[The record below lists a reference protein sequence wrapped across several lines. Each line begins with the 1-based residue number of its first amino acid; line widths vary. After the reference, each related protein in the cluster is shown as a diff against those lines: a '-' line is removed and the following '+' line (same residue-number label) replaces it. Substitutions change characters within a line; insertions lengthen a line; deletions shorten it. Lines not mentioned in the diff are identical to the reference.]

1 MFVHSLRS
9 FLPCVSFISKPK
21 GPSARYFRF
30 VQRTRY
36 LESGK
41 NLDEIFFWAEAV
53 ILSQLARDC
62 SAWSYSLDEIA
73 VNANE
78 SFREWAF
85 VLFLPR
91 TSNNLSQTRRPA
103 CQECHKSSRKLG
115 RQDKWFLDFDC
126 KTLIFD
132 LRLWLWDFDCKTLI
146 FDLRLWLWDFDC
158 ETLIVGT
165 LTRQHL
171 HRSEWWLGARGDD
184 GQFRWM
190 MSQRKE
196 MLIPQTSIAA
206 FCRHFW
212 RRPTIVL
219 MYQQRWCL
227 YRFKMWNKEQYEDMW
242 PSSSTLWIDLMKE
255 KVRRQCLSELMTQR
269 VCKIIRTSLFPQ
281 CMIDICWARGG
292 NAPK

>member
-1 MFVHSLRS
+1 MLSRDSEDENL
-9 FLPCVSFISKPK
+9 LKM
-21 GPSARYFRF
+21 F

-115 RQDKWFLDFDC
+115 REDKWFLDFDC

-132 LRLWLWDFDCKTLI
+132 LRLWLWDFDCRNSKTAASSPFRVMTRSPRWWRAIPLNDEPPEGNVDPANVDRSFLSPFLTQI
-146 FDLRLWLWDFDC
+146 NHRPNVPAAVMLVPFQDVKQGTIRRHVAVLFN
-158 ETLIVGT
+158 TLDRFNEGESPKTVPIRV
-165 LTRQHL
+165 
-171 HRSEWWLGARGDD
+171 DD
-184 GQFRWM
+184 T
-190 MSQRKE
+190 E
-196 MLIPQTSIAA
+196 
-206 FCRHFW
+206 
-212 RRPTIVL
+212 
-219 MYQQRWCL
+219 
-227 YRFKMWNKEQYEDMW
+227 
-242 PSSSTLWIDLMKE
+242 
-255 KVRRQCLSELMTQR
+255 
-269 VCKIIRTSLFPQ
+269 SL
-281 CMIDICWARGG
+281 
-292 NAPK
+292 